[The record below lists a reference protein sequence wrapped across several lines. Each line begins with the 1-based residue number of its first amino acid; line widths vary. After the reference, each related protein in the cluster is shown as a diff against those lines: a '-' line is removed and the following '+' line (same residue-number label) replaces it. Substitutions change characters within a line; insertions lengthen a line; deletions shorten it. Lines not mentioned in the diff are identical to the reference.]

1 MIYEPREDS
10 FLLQKFVKK
19 FVKRGDKVLD
29 VGTGSGIQAITA
41 LEITGDVTAI
51 DINPECIGKIREHH
65 PWIKPL
71 VSDLFENLA
80 KEDKF
85 DVITFNP
92 PYLPEEP
99 KEPKDSALVTTG
111 GKQGHEIIQ
120 EFLKHAKKYLEP
132 NGIILLIYSSL
143 SGDIEEIANF
153 LGYKFEVLGSES
165 FDFEKIFAAKLTKKI
180 LISKEN

>member
-1 MIYEPREDS
+1 
-10 FLLQKFVKK
+10 
-19 FVKRGDKVLD
+19 
-29 VGTGSGIQAITA
+29 

-51 DINPECIGKIREHH
+51 DINPECINNIKKHH

-71 VSDLFENLA
+71 ESDLFKNLT

-99 KEPKDSALVTTG
+99 REPKDSALTTTG
-111 GKQGHEIIQ
+111 GKQGYEIIQ
-120 EFLKHAKKYLEP
+120 EFLKHAKKHLEQ

-143 SGDIEEIANF
+143 SGDIEKIANF
-153 LGYKFEVLGSES
+153 LGYTFEVLGSES
-165 FDFEKIFAAKLTKKI
+165 FNFEKIFIAKVTKKI
-180 LISKEN
+180 SF